1 MVEKIQKQLQ
11 SYKWEATIIVA
22 VSGGVDSVVLLHT
35 LRQQLP
41 DTKLIVAH
49 VNYHL
54 REESDADES
63 FVRDLAEKYH
73 AIFEHTAWSK
83 VSDIGVEKQAR
94 DFRYQFFEQLAKKYH
109 TQTVVVAHHADDQ
122 AETVLLKLIRGGQ
135 LSQLSGMHT
144 KDRQI
149 IRPFLLITKQELIH
163 YAQENN
169 LHWQEDKTNQDATYT
184 PRNYLRQVIIP
195 QLKTIN
201 PQTVRHINAFAN
213 QIEKQSELI
222 TAQVD
227 IYVQNIE
234 HDWQAIPE
242 LWQEETIK
250 RYMQLKGIYRF
261 KQTQIFQIIQL
272 LRNNKKPT
280 GVVQL
285 SKNVKFVKSYQQIY
299 LENSTKIT
307 NTLQVL
313 PAIMLKLNQW
323 QNFAKSTYLWSD
335 YEPNNDDHYFSFQ
348 LKLPTSQIYLR
359 PVKTSDKLALIS
371 GHKLLR
377 RLAIDEKL
385 STFERQNMQVLATSD
400 DVIIAVKI
408 RQHWRISA
416 DFVSK
421 QDAKPYWLAWRIEEK

>member
-1 MVEKIQKQLQ
+1 MIEKIQKQLQ
-11 SYKWEATIIVA
+11 SYTWEATIIVA

-41 DTKLIVAH
+41 DTKLVVAH

-83 VSDIGVEKQAR
+83 VSDIAVEKQAR

-144 KDRQI
+144 KNRQI

-222 TAQVD
+222 TAQVN

>member
-1 MVEKIQKQLQ
+1 MIEKIQKQLQ
-11 SYKWEATIIVA
+11 SYTWEATIIVA

-41 DTKLIVAH
+41 DTKLVVAH

-83 VSDIGVEKQAR
+83 VLDIAVEKQAR

-144 KDRQI
+144 KNRQI

>member
-11 SYKWEATIIVA
+11 SYKWEATVIVA

-63 FVRDLAEKYH
+63 FVRDLAERYH
-73 AIFEHTAWSK
+73 AIFEHTSWSK
-83 VSDIGVEKQAR
+83 VSDIAVEKQAR

-144 KDRQI
+144 KNRQI

-272 LRNNKKPT
+272 LSNNKKPT

>member
-11 SYKWEATIIVA
+11 SYKWEATVIVA

-73 AIFEHTAWSK
+73 AIFEHTSWSK

-144 KDRQI
+144 KNRQI